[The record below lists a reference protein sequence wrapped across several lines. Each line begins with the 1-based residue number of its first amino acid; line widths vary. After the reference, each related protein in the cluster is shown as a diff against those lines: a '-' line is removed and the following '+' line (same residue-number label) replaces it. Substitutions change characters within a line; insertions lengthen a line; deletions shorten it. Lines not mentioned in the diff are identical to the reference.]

1 MKTKARP
8 LLVDVEVARKFK
20 KNRLGGLVLRFTHTE
35 YLVH

>member
-20 KNRLGGLVLRFTHTE
+20 NRLGELVLRFTHTQ